1 MGEDDLVKILS
12 TNIKRQRNHFQWSQ
26 EKLAEEVGAS
36 VAFISGI
43 ETGRKWVSPQTLA
56 KLARAFGLRSYELLK
71 PDDVLP
77 QDHFSLLSRYAEDSC
92 TALNLLKAKYLA
104 KLRPLKHNLKSRA

>member
-12 TNIKRQRNHFQWSQ
+12 ANIKRQRNRFQWSQ
-26 EKLAEEVGAS
+26 EKLAEEVGTS

-43 ETGRKWVSPQTLA
+43 ETGRKWVSPKTLSKLA
-56 KLARAFGLRSYELLK
+56 KAFGLRSYELLK

-77 QDHFSLLSRYAEDSC
+77 QDYFSLLNRYTEESC
-92 TALNLLKAKYLA
+92 AALNLIKEKYLV
-104 KLRPLKHNLKSRA
+104 KIHPFKHKQKIK

>member
-12 TNIKRQRNHFQWSQ
+12 VNIKRQRNHFQWSQ

-36 VAFISGI
+36 VTFISGI
-43 ETGRKWVSPQTLA
+43 ETGRKWVSPKTLA

-77 QDHFSLLSRYAEDSC
+77 QDYFSLLSRYTEDSC
-92 TALNLLKAKYLA
+92 AALNLIKEKYLT
-104 KLRPLKHNLKSRA
+104 KLRPPKQGRKVKL